1 MRGCLRYVAH
11 VRFTGDE
18 WDMLGRVAEVRRVP
32 IEELIREELGLAPL
46 EAGPSRRSGRRHLRL
61 VRSELAGS
69 CAEDA

>member
-1 MRGCLRYVAH
+1 MRGHLCHVAQ

-18 WDMLGRVAEVRRVP
+18 WDMLDRVAAVKQVA

-46 EAGPSRRSGRRHLRL
+46 EAGPSRRSGVRHLRL